1 MATVPLTF
9 FAWKETQGGVL
20 WGGGGILYKL
30 GNAGPFIL
38 NLCFL
43 KVDAPVSL
51 PLPMS
56 LAKQT
61 PALAVFPNAINSLQ

>member
-1 MATVPLTF
+1 MVTVPLAF
-9 FAWKETQGGVL
+9 FAWKGTQGGML
-20 WGGGGILYKL
+20 GGGVLYKL

-61 PALAVFPNAINSLQ
+61 PALGVFPNAINSLQ